1 MFPISKHTLI
11 INLVFWWLMY
21 NFRDY
26 SSYAVLVIELK
37 DNEAQAQ
44 VLSAALEVRL

>member
-1 MFPISKHTLI
+1 MD
-11 INLVFWWLMY
+11 

-44 VLSAALEVRL
+44 VLSAALEVVLNFFLVIYFL